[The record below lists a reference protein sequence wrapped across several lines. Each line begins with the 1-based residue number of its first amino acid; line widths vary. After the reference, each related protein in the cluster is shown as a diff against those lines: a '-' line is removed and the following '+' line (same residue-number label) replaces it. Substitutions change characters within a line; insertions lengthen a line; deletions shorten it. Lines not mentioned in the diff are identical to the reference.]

1 MGGAADVVEVEQPV
15 PPGEEREQHIE
26 DVHERVHQLCGV
38 INAAH
43 AELVGLIGVVV
54 REQLWN
60 QPGIASP
67 AHWLRWQAGLGVAQS
82 EAFVRLAAQL
92 SDLPATAAAFRRG
105 ALSVDQVKVIARH
118 VPPAYDDAAANL
130 ATQLM
135 VPQLANAVRR
145 DAFEPPAEAPPDEPE
160 PEDERTYLS
169 FGHRD
174 DGFWYVSGRLAPED
188 GAVVERALGVGRDA
202 VYQERRQ
209 EVPEGDPVEASWAEA
224 LLHLVDQA
232 AGNPDQPRAIRDR
245 YRLLV
250 HLDADTLQDWS
261 AGRRPELQLG
271 PWLGRSIVDRI
282 TCDTD
287 ARTVLEEHGLAV
299 AFGPAHPTIPARLRD
314 RIENRDRGCR
324 FPGCRRRRG
333 LEVHHLVHR
342 AHGGWTVESNLLCLC
357 SRHHHDHHR
366 GEFTITGDPTGSE
379 GLQFRSRHGS
389 LIEPAPPD
397 PSGAEP
403 PAGEWRH
410 PAGYRLDRR
419 WLQLNPRPAALVC

>member
-145 DAFEPPAEAPPDEPE
+145 YAFEPPAEAPPDEP
-160 PEDERTYLS
+160 R
-169 FGHRD
+169 
-174 DGFWYVSGRLAPED
+174 
-188 GAVVERALGVGRDA
+188 
-202 VYQERRQ
+202 
-209 EVPEGDPVEASWAEA
+209 
-224 LLHLVDQA
+224 
-232 AGNPDQPRAIRDR
+232 
-245 YRLLV
+245 
-250 HLDADTLQDWS
+250 
-261 AGRRPELQLG
+261 AGRRADLPVV
-271 PWLGRSIVDRI
+271 R
-282 TCDTD
+282 
-287 ARTVLEEHGLAV
+287 
-299 AFGPAHPTIPARLRD
+299 
-314 RIENRDRGCR
+314 
-324 FPGCRRRRG
+324 
-333 LEVHHLVHR
+333 
-342 AHGGWTVESNLLCLC
+342 
-357 SRHHHDHHR
+357 
-366 GEFTITGDPTGSE
+366 
-379 GLQFRSRHGS
+379 
-389 LIEPAPPD
+389 PP
-397 PSGAEP
+397 
-403 PAGEWRH
+403 
-410 PAGYRLDRR
+410 
-419 WLQLNPRPAALVC
+419 